1 VLESRQAETVRE
13 VAMAKKKK
21 KSVKKATPAGN
32 NVTSIVAAEL
42 AGVIYRAKLENRAA
56 KLNISE
62 DEVVKDVL
70 AIWRNVRDK
79 LSEG

>member
-1 VLESRQAETVRE
+1 
-13 VAMAKKKK
+13 MN
-21 KSVKKATPAGN
+21 SV
-32 NVTSIVAAEL
+32 VAAEL

-70 AIWRNVRDK
+70 GIWQNVRDK
-79 LSEG
+79 LAQE

>member
-1 VLESRQAETVRE
+1 MLESRQAESERE

-21 KSVKKATPAGN
+21 NVEKKAAPARNDVTP
-32 NVTSIVAAEL
+32 VVAAEL

-62 DEVVKDVL
+62 DEVVRDVL
-70 AIWRNVRDK
+70 NIWRNVRDK
-79 LSEG
+79 LAKE